1 MITTT
6 TITTNNYIL
15 KIPSLHISGEGSP
28 FIWLHGM
35 LGSVESDSVYS
46 MVDFN
51 RVSKIASVIRYDACG
66 KSVTG
71 DYSWNGMT
79 EELLHLASH
88 YKFEPMILGGTSM
101 GSGTAIHFAVRYPEN
116 VKALILVTP
125 PPAWENRKGIK
136 ALYNKIASKAEQ
148 PTMPDFM
155 SRLITLN
162 QDPPDFFEQENP
174 GTRQSLLDFRL
185 GFDALYYPQIYRGG
199 AASDFPAPEEIE
211 KIKVPTL
218 IAAFPEDLN
227 HPLEMAHKLNKLIA
241 GSEIIVI
248 SDYDGYLKFQE
259 KIREFLLKV
268 DCDNKS

>member
-1 MITTT
+1 
-6 TITTNNYIL
+6 
-15 KIPSLHISGEGSP
+15 
-28 FIWLHGM
+28 M

-79 EELLHLASH
+79 DELLDLANH
-88 YKFEPMILGGTSM
+88 HKFGPMILGGISM
-101 GSGTAIHFAVRYPEN
+101 GSGTAIHFAVRFPEK

-125 PPAWENRKGIK
+125 PPAWEKRNGVK

-148 PTMPDFM
+148 PTMPNFLR
-155 SRLITLN
+155 RLITLN
-162 QDPPDFFEQENP
+162 QDPPDFFENEHP
-174 GTRQSLLDFRL
+174 GTWQRLLDFRL

-199 AASDFPAPEEIE
+199 AASDLPAPEEIE

-218 IAAFPEDLN
+218 IAAFPDDLN
-227 HPLEMAHKLNKLIA
+227 HPLEMAQKLNNLIS
-241 GSEIIVI
+241 GSEMFII
-248 SDYDGYLKFQE
+248 SDYDGFLKFQE
-259 KIREFLLKV
+259 KIREFLIKV